1 MTKSSSSPQF
11 ITIPSTC
18 PDIRTGTSKDTIKKA
33 FLENLFY
40 VQGRSLKNASTNDLY
55 MALAFTIRDRLLH
68 MRLCRPERQPA
79 VGFTPVEYNV
89 CEGSRLLHRV

>member
-1 MTKSSSSPQF
+1 MAQSPAPPQF

-40 VQGRSLKNASTNDLY
+40 VQGRSLDNASTYDLY
-55 MALAFTIRDRLLH
+55 MALAITIRDRLLH
-68 MRLCRPERQPA
+68 RWVNTLNQYKHKDVKVVFYLSA
-79 VGFTPVEYNV
+79 EYHKPN
-89 CEGSRLLHRV
+89 